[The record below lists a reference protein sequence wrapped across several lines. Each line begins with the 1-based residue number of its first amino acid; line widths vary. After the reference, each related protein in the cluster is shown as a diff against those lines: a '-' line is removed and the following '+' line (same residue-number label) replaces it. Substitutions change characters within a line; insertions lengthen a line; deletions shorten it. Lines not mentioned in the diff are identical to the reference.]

1 MIKTSSLPEKWQQ
14 KLQFVE
20 HAFQPI
26 INPLSGRL
34 FAVEALIRGTN
45 KAGFESIFDFFD
57 EAYEDGVL
65 LELDMELRRKAVE
78 KYTAIREYSKIKLF
92 YNFDMRIT
100 EMCNYKPG
108 MSGIIMH
115 DFRLDPGVFCFEIS
129 ERHKMNDKGMNCLLN
144 SAKTSGCRIAID
156 DFGSGFA
163 NFELFYF
170 SEPDYIKL
178 DRFLISD
185 IDKDVRKRK
194 FCSHIIN
201 LAHFFGISIIAE
213 GVETEKEFIVC
224 RDMGVDLI
232 QGYFISK
239 PMLDT
244 ELIQQ
249 VYTEIDNLSRNNRRK
264 NMQDSHLISSQM
276 VSIDPIDVN
285 GTMEK
290 LLEKISSKP
299 DMNIIPVV
307 DANLLPLGIISES
320 NLKQYLYKPYG
331 KELLFNK
338 SYTPSIKK
346 FMKKCPSAEIT
357 IPLEQIL
364 EIFVASPESEG
375 IIITQDLK
383 YKGFMTAQSLLNT
396 LNEKNLAF
404 ARDMNP
410 LTKLAGN
417 NLINDYLNKA
427 FRDVDASY
435 VFVYFDFD
443 NFKPFN
449 DRFGFRI
456 GDRAISMFADI
467 LRDRIITQGSFIGH
481 IGGDDFFCGVSC
493 TSSEPDCC
501 INVVGKINQ
510 IIKDFSDSASAF
522 FDAKEVMAG
531 KYTAKDRSG
540 EIKDFSLLSV
550 SAAIIRLPE
559 GKRDSTSDELSN
571 ILAKMKKEAKQSE
584 TKTAFI
590 DLGSNMTVDTE
601 INIRLNKAI
610 VQ

>member
-1 MIKTSSLPEKWQQ
+1 MINILTLPLKWQK
-14 KLQFVE
+14 KLLHIE

-34 FAVEALIRGTN
+34 FAVEALLRGYE
-45 KAGFESIFDFFD
+45 KAGYSNIFDFFD
-57 EAYEDGVL
+57 EAYDDGVL
-65 LELDMELRRKAVE
+65 LHVDLELRKKAVD
-78 KYTAIREYSKIKLF
+78 KFVRIFDYKKIKLF
-92 YNFDMRIT
+92 YNFDVRIT
-100 EMCNYKPG
+100 ENCEYQPG
-108 MSGIIMH
+108 QSGRMMH
-115 DFRLDPGVFCFEIS
+115 DFGLDPGVFCFEIS
-129 ERHKMNDKGMNCLLN
+129 ERHKINGNGMDVLLN

-213 GVETEKEFIVC
+213 GIETEMEFLTC

-232 QGYFISK
+232 QGYFIAR
-239 PMLDT
+239 PILDP
-244 ELIQQ
+244 ELI
-249 VYTEIDNLSRNNRRK
+249 LSIYIKAEELFKNNRRK
-264 NMQDSHLISSQM
+264 IMHDSHLISNQM
-276 VSIDPIDVN
+276 VKIEPVAINDS
-285 GTMEK
+285 MES
-290 LLEKISSKP
+290 LLAKISTEPSLGIVP
-299 DMNIIPVV
+299 LV
-307 DANLLPLGIISES
+307 DAGYQPMGIISES
-320 NLKQYLYKPYG
+320 SLKQYLYKPYG

-346 FMKKCPSAEIT
+346 FMKKCPSAEIN

-364 EIFVASPESEG
+364 EIFVAAPESEG

-383 YKGFMTAQSLLNT
+383 YLGFMTAQSLLNT
-396 LNEKNLAF
+396 LNDKNLAY

-427 FRDVDASY
+427 FKTEDTSY

-449 DRFGFRI
+449 DRFGFRL
-456 GDRAISMFADI
+456 GDRAIMMFADI
-467 LRDRIITQGSFIGH
+467 LRDRIKEPDSFIGH
-481 IGGDDFFCGVSC
+481 IGGDDFFCGISC
-493 TSSEPDCC
+493 PDNNTESCLNVISV
-501 INVVGKINQ
+501 IND
-510 IIKDFSDSASAF
+510 IIKTFTDSASSF
-522 FDAKEVMAG
+522 YDKEEVSYG
-531 KYTAKDRSG
+531 KYTAKDRNG
-540 EIKDFSLLSV
+540 EIKEFVLLSV

-559 GKRDSTSDELSN
+559 GKRDNNSDELSN
-571 ILAKMKKEAKQSE
+571 ILAKIKKEAKQSP
-584 TKTAFI
+584 TKTAYI
-590 DLGSNMTVDTE
+590 DLGSENYVNTE
-601 INIRLNKAI
+601 INYSINKTLHN
-610 VQ
+610 